1 MRIIGLVRQS
11 ESIFDNSCEL
21 VLSHSRIAQ
30 EFVRLLCEI
39 GHTRVTFIAIGVERV
54 EHDIVD
60 LLVDV
65 FPTQRR
71 QDELSILDGR
81 LGFVKG
87 FHQERI
93 LARQH
98 LVGHRSKRPFVRPCV
113 EVLAAH
119 LLERHVPNRATTRR
133 ARSRRICQRR
143 QAEVGHFHLTLCIDH
158 DVVGLDVQV
167 QDSAFMRRRQSAGHR
182 VEHGG
187 NHIERQPIGV
197 FAHDLRERDAFD
209 VFHDQVRS
217 LTAHLEIE
225 HCDDARV

>member
-21 VLSHSRIAQ
+21 AFSHSRIAQ

-71 QDELSILDGR
+71 QDELGILDGR

-98 LVGHRSKRPFVRPCV
+98 LIGHRSKRPFVRPCV

-133 ARSRRICQRR
+133 ARSRRIC
-143 QAEVGHFHLTLCIDH
+143 
-158 DVVGLDVQV
+158 
-167 QDSAFMRRRQSAGHR
+167 
-182 VEHGG
+182 
-187 NHIERQPIGV
+187 
-197 FAHDLRERDAFD
+197 
-209 VFHDQVRS
+209 
-217 LTAHLEIE
+217 
-225 HCDDARV
+225 